1 MAFLIY
7 VIGGYFQVDS
17 ELGNCELYLLKQI
30 GGTMDLERLTVILYI
45 LIWKAIFV
53 IRGYFQVPFLFV
65 LL

>member
-45 LIWKAIFV
+45 LIGK
-53 IRGYFQVPFLFV
+53 PFL
-65 LL
+65 